1 MHIRKITEDD
11 PHSAIYLAARRE
23 WNERYGSYIA
33 QAHTWRLT
41 AFLSLG
47 ISAVAVSGVVWI
59 GAQNRIVPYVVQTDK
74 LGDALA
80 IQRADVAAPLDPRL
94 IRSQLARWIADVR
107 SVYTDVSAQ
116 REVIA
121 EAYAMVDQNAAAFQ
135 QLNDWFR
142 AHEPFTRAQTE
153 IVGVQVQSVLPL
165 SANTWRVEWRE
176 VLRSRDGTKVSGDPW
191 QAVITVAVKPPVTDA
206 DVLANP
212 TGTFVQSF
220 NWQQRQ

>member
-11 PHSAIYLAARRE
+11 PQSAVYLAARRE

-33 QAHTWRLT
+33 QARTWRLT

-47 ISAVAVSGVVWI
+47 IAAVAVVGVVWI
-59 GAQNRIVPYVVQTDK
+59 GAQNHVVPYVVQTDK

-80 IQRADVAAPLDPRL
+80 IQRADVAAPIDSRL
-94 IRSQLARWIADVR
+94 IRSQLSKWINDVR

-116 REVIA
+116 RHLID
-121 EAYAMVDQNAAAFQ
+121 EAYAMVDQNAAAAE

-142 AHEPFTRAQTE
+142 EHSPFTEAQTE
-153 IVGVQVQSVLPL
+153 IVSVQVQSVLPL
-165 SANTWRVEWRE
+165 SANTWRVEWQE
-176 VLRSRDGTKVSGDPW
+176 VSRSRDGSKVSSAQW
-191 QAVITVAVKPPVTDA
+191 QAVITIAIKPPTTDA
-206 DVLANP
+206 DILINP
-212 TGTFVQSF
+212 TGLFVKSF